1 MMTREQEL
9 AAIDAYI
16 EKNGATLL
24 PPDERGPDFVMSPWK
39 RSRGRKKTKK
49 DTKTT
54 KKTKKS

>member
-1 MMTREQEL
+1 MMSREQEL

-49 DTKTT
+49 DTKD
-54 KKTKKS
+54 TKKS